1 MGYICDVRT
10 HTYYIFSLKCFAPRP
25 TSIDR
30 PYQEL
35 GVRIGE
41 QAVRP
46 ARLECP
52 GRRDHPRGKR
62 HDIRGGQV
70 GALRIISP
78 RLLSRLSTIAIYCR
92 RRRWKCLSRGHLLA
106 FMKKIE
112 NNGAAGQRVSSVVG
126 AVGVH
131 ANMPRIKH
139 VVLSWRKYCRNL
151 AHGKGP
157 PTVCSIVSSCC
168 QGVTGQGL
176 HIFAQHGQ
184 A

>member
-1 MGYICDVRT
+1 MFRSTSHFHRPPLPRARRKDRRT
-10 HTYYIFSLKCFAPRP
+10 GGPPGATRMPWPPRSSARKTPRYPRRSGRGSQDHLPSSALEAVDHRHLLPPPSLEMFVPWAP
-25 TSIDR
+25 TSVH
-30 PYQEL
+30 E
-35 GVRIGE
+35 
-41 QAVRP
+41 
-46 ARLECP
+46 
-52 GRRDHPRGKR
+52 
-62 HDIRGGQV
+62 
-70 GALRIISP
+70 
-78 RLLSRLSTIAIYCR
+78 
-92 RRRWKCLSRGHLLA
+92 
-106 FMKKIE
+106 E

-157 PTVCSIVSSCC
+157 PTVYSIVSSCC